1 MKPDASLLFRSRGEF
16 EEAVLTALA
25 SSRRDLLIG
34 DRDFSDWPIET
45 AAGFDALD
53 AFLSGNTEARL
64 RVLVA
69 DPDWLE
75 RRGARFARLRR
86 YHASAIACR
95 QIPASLFAN
104 DGVIVGDGMHLLRRA
119 HHDFF
124 RGRLSLGRPSD
135 IAPIAQ
141 RWDALWEESTPCLST
156 TTLGL

>member
-16 EEAVLTALA
+16 DEAVLTAVTA
-25 SSRRDLLIG
+25 TRRDLLLG
-34 DRDFSDWPIET
+34 DRDFSDWPLET
-45 AAGFDALD
+45 AAGSDALE
-53 AFLSGNTEARL
+53 AFLSGHAEARL
-64 RVLVA
+64 RLLVA

-75 RRGARFARLRR
+75 RRGARFARLRQR
-86 YHASAIACR
+86 HASAIACR
-95 QIPASLFAN
+95 QIPISLYAD
-104 DGVIVGDGMHLLRRA
+104 DGVIVGDGIHLLRRA

-141 RWDALWEESTPCLST
+141 RWNALWDESTPCLAT